1 VVESLSSKHPTELPA
16 EQPARSSRSLP
27 AKLVMAAAVI
37 VAAVAYL
44 VFTAVQTSAVYYMT
58 VSELLATGPSVQGQA
73 VRVAGNVVA
82 GSIQQEQGGLVAHFD
97 AADATG
103 RMPITYRGVL
113 PDIFGDGVEV
123 VVEGRYQDNG
133 VFAASTLFAKCPSKF
148 ES

>member
-1 VVESLSSKHPTELPA
+1 MVESFPTE
-16 EQPARSSRSLP
+16 QPTRSARSLP
-27 AKLVMAAAVI
+27 AKLIMVAAVI

-58 VSELLATGPSVQGQA
+58 VSELLAGGPATQGQA

-82 GSIQQEQGGLVAHFD
+82 GSIRQEQGGLVVHFD
-97 AADATG
+97 AEDATG
-103 RMPITYRGVL
+103 RIPITYRGVL

-123 VVEGRYQDNG
+123 VVEGRHQENG